1 MELKGFQRVELEAG
15 ETKTLHFTLGFDEL
29 RLLDAS
35 YHWVVEPG
43 AFTVLECR
51 GSAAEGGFQSSVRTG
66 QVPRVTVWQRKVK
79 AYRMANGGKQSACLV
94 SALLQVKTS

>member
-1 MELKGFQRVELEAG
+1 MVTNTGSRAGATVAQIYVDDHYTSVVRPIMELKGFQRVELEAG

-43 AFTVLECR
+43 DFTVLAGANAGDLPLR
-51 GSAAEGGFQSSVRTG
+51 ADF
-66 QVPRVTVWQRKVK
+66 RVV
-79 AYRMANGGKQSACLV
+79 
-94 SALLQVKTS
+94 